1 MLQVTLLNSLKYFL
15 QVKILEVE
23 HIICE
28 INSISINII
37 RFFWFMKQSKV
48 VLEVMLMIGGISLRP
63 L

>member
-37 RFFWFMKQSKV
+37 HFFWFMKQSKV